1 MLCINNSCYK
11 YIYYLS
17 YFHFIHILY
26 GYYKEQYLCAFFDT
40 IVMITSLNYWRL
52 PLLNSKRRI
61 IDILCSVLNVI
72 YHIYLATYIND
83 LLIYFFIFFPII
95 VWFLEFSIK
104 DDCIF
109 NCYLI
114 TFMHCI
120 LHIFFSIAVMLIYLK
135 IK

>member
-1 MLCINNSCYK
+1 ML
-11 YIYYLS
+11 
-17 YFHFIHILY
+17 
-26 GYYKEQYLCAFFDT
+26 
-40 IVMITSLNYWRL
+40 
-52 PLLNSKRRI
+52 
-61 IDILCSVLNVI
+61 